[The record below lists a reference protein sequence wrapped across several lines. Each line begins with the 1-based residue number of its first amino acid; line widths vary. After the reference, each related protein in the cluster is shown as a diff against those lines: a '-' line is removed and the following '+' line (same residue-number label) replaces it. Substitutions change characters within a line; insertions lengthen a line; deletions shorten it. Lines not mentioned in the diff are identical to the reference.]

1 MSEKLMRT
9 ATALFFTL
17 AIISMMFNVKL
28 FTDLETIK
36 NSYQKI
42 SINSVF
48 KNLNFGVGNANP
60 AELKCLAENIYYE
73 AGQESYAGKIAV
85 ANVTMNRVKS
95 DMYPKTVCG
104 VVYEGSKNPQ
114 TIACQFS
121 WTCDGSTGRTKNPV
135 TWAQSVSVAKMVL
148 TGDKQVAD
156 ITDGALFFHAN
167 YVKPD
172 WSRLYT
178 RVATIDNHLFY
189 RK

>member
-1 MSEKLMRT
+1 MRT

-48 KNLNFGVGNANP
+48 KNLNFGAGNVNS
-60 AELKCLAENIYYE
+60 AELKCLAENVYYE
-73 AGQESYAGKIAV
+73 AGGESYAGKIAV
-85 ANVTMNRVKS
+85 ANVTMNRVNS
-95 DMYPKTVCG
+95 GMYPKTVCG
-104 VVYEGSKNPQ
+104 VVYEGSNNPRN
-114 TIACQFS
+114 IACQFS
-121 WTCDGSTGRTKNPV
+121 WTCDGSAARPKNPV
-135 TWAQSVSVAKMVL
+135 TWSQSQSIAKMIL
-148 TGDKQVAD
+148 SNDKKVAD

-172 WSRLYT
+172 WSRIYT

>member
-9 ATALFFTL
+9 TTAMLFTL

-48 KNLNFGVGNANP
+48 KNLSFGSSSINP

-85 ANVTMNRVKS
+85 ANVTMNRVNS
-95 DMYPKTVCG
+95 GMYPKTVCG
-104 VVYEGSKNPQ
+104 VVHESSTNPQ
-114 TIACQFS
+114 TITCQFS
-121 WTCDGSTGRTKNPV
+121 WRCDGSESRQKNPV
-135 TWAQSVSVAKMVL
+135 TWAQSVSIAKMVL
-148 TGDKQVAD
+148 GGDKQVAD

-172 WSRLYT
+172 WVRIKQRT
-178 RVATIDNHLFY
+178 TVIDNHIFY
-189 RK
+189 R